1 LWVEKKV
8 LDFMDPTLH
17 EVCNADQFVK
27 YVNIG
32 LLCVQ
37 NDPND
42 RPTMSDV
49 FTMLD
54 SEAATIPTPK
64 LPSFVLEIGLSST
77 TSSFTTP
84 DTASLCMSHNFLSTS
99 SLVGR

>member
-1 LWVEKKV
+1 
-8 LDFMDPTLH
+8 MDSTLH
-17 EVCNADQFVK
+17 EVFNADQFVK

-37 NDPND
+37 KDPND
-42 RPTMSDV
+42 CPTMSDV

-64 LPSFVLEIGLSST
+64 LPGFILETALSST

-84 DTASLCMSHNFLSTS
+84 NTASLYMSHNFLSAR

>member
-1 LWVEKKV
+1 
-8 LDFMDPTLH
+8 MDLTLH

-37 NDPND
+37 KDPNN
-42 RPTMSDV
+42 RPTISDV

-54 SEAATIPTPK
+54 SEATTIPTPK
-64 LPSFVLEIGLSST
+64 LPAFVLETALSST
-77 TSSFTTP
+77 ANSFTTP
-84 DTASLCMSHNFLSTS
+84 DTFLSMSHNFLSAS